1 MVVALVISAC
11 GAPAAQ
17 EAPAEEAAAPAA
29 AEEEAAGPAELPQIV
44 PIEGPEVILDPA
56 MFPTEFSEAPMLAE
70 MVAAGDLPPV
80 AERLP
85 DPEDIYVIKPL
96 NEIGKYG
103 GTWRRGFT
111 GPADGENLMLI
122 NSSSRLLTWDYSAS
136 RIIPSLIKHWEINE
150 DHTTYTLHLRRG
162 AKWSDGHP
170 FTADDI
176 LFWYEDVALN
186 EEIWPTP
193 PTEMVIGGEVGLLE
207 KIDDFTVRWTF
218 SSPYPLFLDI
228 LAGDNVVGV
237 GPDTQGGSN
246 GGGYMAKHYMSQFLP
261 AYSSEAEGTA
271 MAEAEGFD
279 S

>member
-1 MVVALVISAC
+1 MKQTKFSWLLGIVMVVALVISAC

-17 EAPAEEAAAPAA
+17 EAPPEEAAAPAA

-111 GPADGENLMLI
+111 GPADGENLMRI

-136 RIIPSLIKHWEINE
+136 RINPQPDQTLGDQRGPHHLHAPS
-150 DHTTYTLHLRRG
+150 TPRRQ
-162 AKWSDGHP
+162 
-170 FTADDI
+170 
-176 LFWYEDVALN
+176 
-186 EEIWPTP
+186 
-193 PTEMVIGGEVGLLE
+193 
-207 KIDDFTVRWTF
+207 
-218 SSPYPLFLDI
+218 
-228 LAGDNVVGV
+228 VV
-237 GPDTQGGSN
+237 
-246 GGGYMAKHYMSQFLP
+246 
-261 AYSSEAEGTA
+261 
-271 MAEAEGFD
+271 
-279 S
+279 